1 MRDFEFYNPVKILF
15 GRNQIAKISKEIK
28 DYKKIML
35 VYGQG
40 SIKNNGVYD
49 RVVSSLQGKEF
60 IEFAGIE
67 PNPSYETLM
76 KAVELAKENN
86 IDFLLAVG
94 GGSVIDGTKFIAA
107 GVKYKGGDPWNLLS
121 KYEKVV
127 EALPLGTVLTIP
139 ATGSEMNGGAVI
151 SRKSVGE
158 KLSFGSYL
166 LMPKFSILEPEI
178 MYSLPDIQ
186 IANGIVDAFVHVLEQ
201 YLTFPLNADLQ
212 DEWAAALLR
221 VIIKN
226 GKAVL
231 ANRQDYEANSNLMWA
246 ATMALNGLIAKGV
259 VEDWTTHIIG
269 HEITALYNIDHA
281 QTLAIVL
288 PGLMQFQKMEKFEKL
303 LHFANNVWGINDENF
318 DENVDKAIIKTEK
331 FFNEIGI
338 KTRLQ
343 DYNISVDGIEA
354 VCQKLHE
361 KNFINLGEN
370 KKINPSLVKQ
380 ILFSRL

>member
-49 RVVSSLQGKEF
+49 RVISSLQGKEF

>member
-76 KAVELAKENN
+76 KAVELAKQNN

-107 GVKYKGGDPWNLLS
+107 GVKYKGDDPWNLLA
-121 KYEKVV
+121 KNEKVV
-127 EALPLGTVLTIP
+127 EALPLATVLTIP

-151 SRKSVGE
+151 SRKSLGE